1 MLRQTEIFSDEE
13 LKIYYSDLI
22 TAVNK
27 LVPLNDEDKE
37 KIRSIFSP
45 LRVMKS
51 KYHIKIGEVSSSI
64 GFICN
69 GLFRFYQLKDGLEIT
84 SDFAFEK
91 SFITSYTSLITREPS
106 KVAVQA
112 LENSVLL
119 TISYEKLT
127 EYYNEKQKYERIGR
141 LLAEQAFMQ
150 NERHL
155 LSFLSDSA
163 EERYKNLIDTAP
175 YFIQK
180 IPLVHIASYLGIKPE
195 TLSRIRKK
203 I

>member
-1 MLRQTEIFSDEE
+1 MLKQTEIFSCGE
-13 LKIYYSDLI
+13 LELYYSDLI
-22 TAVNK
+22 SAVNSF
-27 LVPLNDEDKE
+27 VPLDKAD
-37 KIRSIFSP
+37 I
-45 LRVMKS
+45 LRIKGLFLPVRVEKS
-51 KYHIKIGEVSSSI
+51 KFFIEIGEVSSSI
-64 GFICN
+64 GFICR
-69 GLFRFYQLKDGLEIT
+69 GLFRFYQMKDSIEIT

-112 LENSVLL
+112 LENSVMLA
-119 TISYEKLT
+119 ISYEKLI

-175 YFIQK
+175 HFIQK

>member
-1 MLRQTEIFSDEE
+1 MLRQVEIFTEKE
-13 LKIYYSDLI
+13 LKTYYSDLI
-22 TAVNK
+22 SAVNN
-27 LVPLNDEDKE
+27 LIPLDEEDKE
-37 KIRSIFSP
+37 KIRGIFSP
-45 LRVMKS
+45 IRVMKS
-51 KYHIKIGEVSSSI
+51 KYYIKIGEVSGSI
-64 GFICN
+64 GFICR
-69 GLFRFYQLKDGLEIT
+69 GLFRFFQLKNGLEIT

-112 LENSVLL
+112 LEDSVML
-119 TISYEKLT
+119 TISYDKLT
-127 EYYNEKQKYERIGR
+127 EFYNEKQKYERIGR
-141 LLAEQAFMQ
+141 YLAEQAFMQ

-175 YFIQK
+175 HFIQK